1 MRLHTLLLLSLL
13 VYGPSAR
20 ADAVVVTRA
29 MSASTIAQFHV
40 DEGRVSCE
48 LEIGISDLRAF
59 ALGLPEG
66 ILENLGLDTSQEDRV
81 ARFFREILTV
91 RADGGEPL
99 PGRIEHA
106 YGRPRVVRD
115 EITGAPLSVPADE
128 AESVL
133 VLELS
138 WDLPGEP
145 ATLTLTPP
153 SRKSPETRADV
164 GFVLYHQH
172 VQVNDFRYLGVEVTV
187 RLDWGDPWY
196 SSFENKNLRRQF
208 YAPIST
214 FLYVEHFE
222 VRKEVVIRP
231 RDLMDWMDLGLASE
245 DTIAAGEWGTVKQR
259 VVDFLQ
265 PRAPVIIDGR
275 RVEPVLDRIH
285 FLERS
290 LRTTSVVDPPR
301 DLPIDSASLGVIF
314 RYPVPGLPEEVSMEW
329 DLFVDRLPVVPSA
342 TTDEAGGMPASLTPE
357 DPVLVWRNF
366 LTNPTVPGLVDVAT
380 PPGRKTIAL
389 PLLSLACLAL
399 ASFFAVRAP
408 RDRAASLPL
417 LTTVALGII
426 AIVCWPRFRV
436 HAPIPLATS
445 PALSREE
452 ATLVVQA
459 LLENVYRSFDFREE
473 EAIYDALARTT
484 AGELLTDVYLQT
496 RRALVLENQGG
507 AQARVQSVELVAAE
521 PRPLAEGT
529 GFAARCTW
537 NVTGSVG
544 HWGHLHQRRN
554 QYEADVT
561 VQVLDAGWRITGLEL
576 LNEVRL

>member
-1 MRLHTLLLLSLL
+1 
-13 VYGPSAR
+13 
-20 ADAVVVTRA
+20 
-29 MSASTIAQFHV
+29 
-40 DEGRVSCE
+40 
-48 LEIGISDLRAF
+48 
-59 ALGLPEG
+59 
-66 ILENLGLDTSQEDRV
+66 
-81 ARFFREILTV
+81 
-91 RADGGEPL
+91 
-99 PGRIEHA
+99 
-106 YGRPRVVRD
+106 
-115 EITGAPLSVPADE
+115 
-128 AESVL
+128 
-133 VLELS
+133 
-138 WDLPGEP
+138 
-145 ATLTLTPP
+145 
-153 SRKSPETRADV
+153 
-164 GFVLYHQH
+164 
-172 VQVNDFRYLGVEVTV
+172 
-187 RLDWGDPWY
+187 
-196 SSFENKNLRRQF
+196 
-208 YAPIST
+208 
-214 FLYVEHFE
+214 
-222 VRKEVVIRP
+222 
-231 RDLMDWMDLGLASE
+231 MDWVDLGLASE
-245 DTIAAGEWGTVKQR
+245 DTIAAEEWGTVKQR

-265 PRAPVIIDGR
+265 PRAPVIVDGR

-366 LTNPTVPGLVDVAT
+366 LTNPTIPALVEVAA
-380 PPGRKTIAL
+380 PPGRKTITL

-399 ASFFAVRAP
+399 AGFFVARAP
-408 RDRAASLPL
+408 RDRIDTSRLLAA
-417 LTTVALGII
+417 LTLGLVAFTL
-426 AIVCWPRFRV
+426 WPRFRV
-436 HAPIPLATS
+436 HAPNPFGGSATLA
-445 PALSREE
+445 PDE
-452 ATLVVQA
+452 ATDVVRA

-544 HWGHLHQRRN
+544 HWGHLHQRRD
-554 QYEADVT
+554 QFEADVT
-561 VQVLDAGWRITGLEL
+561 VQVLEAGWRITKLEL